1 MGESIRVWQP
11 LSRDEF
17 AELERGD
24 RLQDRRGRV
33 WSVHSDS
40 YRQDGLARV
49 VLRSGDLVKI
59 ETQRFAD
66 DYMLLDDVAGER

>member
-1 MGESIRVWQP
+1 MGESIRTWQP

-33 WSVHSDS
+33 WSVHTDS
-40 YRQDGLARV
+40 CRQGGLERV
-49 VLRSGDLVKI
+49 VLRSGDLS
-59 ETQRFAD
+59 
-66 DYMLLDDVAGER
+66 